1 MRTLV
6 GVLLLGLAAALGS
19 TFMPQIR
26 IFGGMPD
33 LVLLLVLSLA
43 IFNPLE
49 RAVTW
54 ALIGGI
60 FQDMLS
66 ITPLGA
72 SAIGLVLM
80 VFLVDWVRGQVFR
93 VGLLTLLGL
102 AIIGTA
108 AQKTILLIV
117 SALVGFPIR
126 PIETAV
132 YVILPT
138 IIYNVI
144 FLFPVYWFA
153 RRLSHE
159 RARYSER
166 LTRS

>member
-1 MRTLV
+1 MRMFV
-6 GVLLLGLAAALGS
+6 GVLLLMLAAALGS

-26 IFGGMPD
+26 VFGGMPD

-80 VFLVDWVRGQVFR
+80 VFFIHWVRSQVFG
-93 VGLLTLLGL
+93 VGLLTLLGV

-108 AQKTILLIV
+108 MQKTILLIV
-117 SALVGFPIR
+117 SALIGFPIR
-126 PIETAV
+126 PLETAV

-138 IIYNVI
+138 IVYNVI
-144 FLFPVYWFA
+144 FLFPVYWVT
-153 RRLSHE
+153 RRLSRE
-159 RARYSER
+159 RGRYPER
-166 LTRS
+166 LTRP

>member
-26 IFGGMPD
+26 VFGGMPD

-43 IFNPLE
+43 VFNPLE

-66 ITPLGA
+66 ITPLGS
-72 SAIGLVLM
+72 SALGLVLM
-80 VFLVDWVRGQVFR
+80 VFFINWVRGQVFG
-93 VGLLTLLGL
+93 VGLLTLLGVT
-102 AIIGTA
+102 IISTA
-108 AQKTILLIV
+108 AQKVILLIV
-117 SALVGFPIR
+117 SLLVGFPIR
-126 PIETAV
+126 PLETAV

-138 IIYNVI
+138 IVYNVI
-144 FLFPVYWFA
+144 FLFPVYWVT
-153 RRLSHE
+153 RRLSRE
-159 RARYSER
+159 RARYPER
-166 LTRS
+166 LTRP

>member
-1 MRTLV
+1 MRTFV
-6 GVLLLGLAAALGS
+6 GVLLLLLAAALGS

-43 IFNPLE
+43 VFNPLE
-49 RAVTW
+49 RSVTW

-72 SAIGLVLM
+72 SAVGLVLM
-80 VFLVDWVRGQVFR
+80 VFFVDWVRGQVFR

-102 AIIGTA
+102 AIISTA
-108 AQKTILLIV
+108 AHKTILLIV

-126 PIETAV
+126 PLETAV

-144 FLFPVYWFA
+144 FLFPVYWFT
-153 RRLSHE
+153 RRLSRE
-159 RARYSER
+159 RARYPER
-166 LTRS
+166 LPRP